1 MHISYRHIA
10 LGAGVVTARAAG
22 ATLSVPARVI
32 GPALGSPLLSP
43 VRHTAERWLEGLA
56 ALGAR
61 EEDRARLL
69 LEDMGRELL
78 RGPLIDRLVAAL
90 VEAGVIERVVGQLLD
105 EEVADRIIAQ
115 VLASDDAERLL
126 ATSLEGPELERL
138 VVMALDSPAT
148 DRIVQRVLE
157 SPGVERAVQRV
168 LDSDLVYVTTERVL
182 ESSELQRVVEHIA
195 TSPEVR
201 NAIAQQSLGLADVVA
216 EEVRTRS
223 VSADDTAERLA
234 RSILRRRSRADR
246 DGAK

>member
-1 MHISYRHIA
+1 VHIAYRHIA
-10 LGAGVVTARAAG
+10 LGAGVLTARAAG
-22 ATLSVPARVI
+22 ATLSVPARLI

-43 VRHTAERWLEGLA
+43 VRHTAERGLEGLA

-69 LEDMGRELL
+69 LEDMGRDLL
-78 RGPLIDRLVAAL
+78 KGPLIDRLVAAL

-105 EEVADRIIAQ
+105 EEVADRIITQ

-126 ATSLEGPELERL
+126 AKSLEGPELERL
-138 VVMALDSPAT
+138 VVVALDSPAT

-157 SPGVERAVQRV
+157 S
-168 LDSDLVYVTTERVL
+168 DLVFATTERVL
-182 ESSELQRVVEHIA
+182 ESAELQRVVEHIA

-216 EEVRTRS
+216 GEVRTRS
-223 VSADDTAERLA
+223 VSGDDTAERLA
-234 RSILRRRSRADR
+234 RSILRRRSRDDR
-246 DGAK
+246 DGVQ